1 MFERWGGWRAR
12 LAATSGNPSGRPRR
26 ITSVATEISRG
37 RTGWGMI
44 AGLLAAGAAVGVG
57 QLFAGIVAPDG
68 SPVVAVGEASI
79 DHTPPAVKNF
89 AISAFGSHDKTG
101 LVPGILAV
109 LADLAACV
117 GAAAPRRPWD
127 RMGGLRRVPA

>member
-1 MFERWGGWRAR
+1 MLQRWWCWRAR
-12 LAATSGNPSGRPRR
+12 RAATRGNPSGPPRR

-68 SPVVAVGEASI
+68 SPVVAVGEASV
-79 DHTPPAVKNF
+79 DHPPPAPTHLTH
-89 AISAFGSHDKTG
+89 SALGPIATTG
-101 LVPGILAV
+101 
-109 LADLAACV
+109 
-117 GAAAPRRPWD
+117 
-127 RMGGLRRVPA
+127 